1 MASATSGI
9 SKIKTYTGNAQQRR
23 SGKGSSVTNHY
34 KTQVTT
40 LAGGGVKR
48 ETFRVD
54 ANGGNSVKISEVT
67 TDKDGKITN
76 DTVLPAASA
85 IEKKSLKDPNSK
97 LSREV
102 KQQTKQA
109 GDQAKKSSIDDTT
122 DEAIDNAGGG
132 GGNDAKTEEDEDSTT
147 EAPES
152 DLKSQNEETRD
163 DFRKDLIYPLTLN
176 PEFQDILKI
185 DMVKYS
191 PKAMG
196 TGQFGNTFQD
206 RRAITDGSNSNII
219 GTVMLP
225 IPAGIQDQNTANW
238 NMDQMDPVKSA
249 LANIAKTGMTQ
260 GLGAAVD
267 TAGNTAQS
275 AANNS
280 GEVEEMIVGGLVN
293 QALGTQN
300 FLSRTKGAVVNPNM
314 ELLFLG
320 PQLRSFGFSFKF
332 SARSAPE
339 SDMIRDIIRFFKQGM
354 SPIRS
359 KSNLFLKAPH
369 TFRLTYKNQNQD
381 HIYLNR
387 FKECALTN
395 CAVQYTPEGQ
405 YATFHTGAMVSYQV
419 NLTFQEL
426 EPIFNDDHGKADGN
440 IGY

>member
-23 SGKGSSVTNHY
+23 SGKGPSVTNHY

-40 LAGGGVKR
+40 LADGGVKR
-48 ETFRVD
+48 ETYRVD
-54 ANGGNSVKISEVT
+54 AKGGNSVKISEVT
-67 TDKDGKITN
+67 ADKEGNIVSDNIL
-76 DTVLPAASA
+76 DTATAT
-85 IEKKSLKDPNSK
+85 EKKSLKDPNSK
-97 LSREV
+97 LRKEIR
-102 KQQTKQA
+102 QQTKQA
-109 GDQAKKSSIDDTT
+109 GDQAKKSSTDDTT
-122 DEAIDNAGGG
+122 DDAIDKAGGG
-132 GGNDAKTEEDEDSTT
+132 GGNDAKTEEGEDSTT
-147 EAPES
+147 EAQEK

-176 PEFQDILKI
+176 PEFQDVLKI

-191 PKAMG
+191 PKAMSQG
-196 TGQFGNTFQD
+196 NLNTFQD
-206 RRAITDGSNSNII
+206 RRAITDGPNGNII
-219 GTVMLP
+219 GTVILP

-320 PQLRSFGFSFKF
+320 PQLRSFSFSFKF
-332 SARSAPE
+332 AARSAPE

-369 TFRLTYKNQNQD
+369 TFRLTYKNQNKE

-426 EPIFNDDHGKADGN
+426 EPIFNDDHGLKDGN

>member
-9 SKIKTYTGNAQQRR
+9 SKVKIQE
-23 SGKGSSVTNHY
+23 SGAFGSTTNVQNYY

-40 LAGGGVKR
+40 LADGGVKR
-48 ETFRVD
+48 ETYRVD
-54 ANGGNSVKISEVT
+54 ANGNNSVKISDTT
-67 TDKDGKITN
+67 TDKDGKIVSSNILGTA
-76 DTVLPAASA
+76 TAG
-85 IEKKSLKDPNSK
+85 EKKSLKDPNSQ
-97 LSREV
+97 LSKQV

-109 GDQAKKSSIDDTT
+109 GDQAKTSSIDNTT
-122 DEAIDNAGGG
+122 DDAIDGAGGG
-132 GGNDAKTEEDEDSTT
+132 SGNDAKTEEGEDSTT
-147 EAPES
+147 SEQAD
-152 DLKSQNEETRD
+152 DLKSQNEKTRD
-163 DFRKDLIYPLTLN
+163 KFETNLQYPLTLD
-176 PEFQDILKI
+176 PKFQDILKI

-196 TGQFGNTFQD
+196 QGQFGNTFQD
-206 RRAITDGSNSNII
+206 RRAITDGPNGNII
-219 GTVMLP
+219 GTVILP

-238 NMDQMDPVKSA
+238 SGDSMDPVKA
-249 LANIAKTGMTQ
+249 ELANIARTGMTQ
-260 GLGAAVD
+260 GAGAAVD
-267 TAGNTAQS
+267 TAGNAAQS
-275 AANNS
+275 AASNS

-293 QALGTQN
+293 QAVGTQN

-320 PQLRSFGFSFKF
+320 PQLRSFSFSFKF
-332 SARSAPE
+332 AARSAPE

-369 TFRLTYKNQNQD
+369 TFRLTYKNQNKE

-405 YATFHTGAMVSYQV
+405 YATFHTGAMVSYQM

-426 EPIFNDDHGKADGN
+426 EPIFNDDHGLTDGN

>member
-9 SKIKTYTGNAQQRR
+9 SKVKIQE
-23 SGKGSSVTNHY
+23 SGAFGSTTDVQNYY
-34 KTQVTT
+34 KTEVTT
-40 LAGGGVKR
+40 LADGGVKR
-48 ETFRVD
+48 ETYRVD
-54 ANGGNSVKISEVT
+54 AKGNNSVKISDTT
-67 TDKDGKITN
+67 TDKDGKIVN
-76 DTVLPAASA
+76 SNILDTATAG
-85 IEKKSLKDPNSK
+85 EKKSLKDPNSQ
-97 LSREV
+97 LSKQV

-109 GDQAKKSSIDDTT
+109 GDQAKTSSVDNTT
-122 DEAIDNAGGG
+122 DDAIDGAGGG
-132 GGNDAKTEEDEDSTT
+132 SGNDAKTEEGEDSTV
-147 EAPES
+147 S
-152 DLKSQNEETRD
+152 DQEDDLASQNEKTRD
-163 DFRKDLIYPLTLN
+163 KFRTNLQYPITLN
-176 PEFQDILKI
+176 PEFQDVLKI

-191 PKAMG
+191 PKAMSQ
-196 TGQFGNTFQD
+196 GQFGNTFQD
-206 RRAITDGSNSNII
+206 RRKIDDTNII
-219 GTVMLP
+219 GTVLLP

-249 LANIAKTGMTQ
+249 LANIAKTGMAQ
-260 GLGAAVD
+260 GVGAAID

-280 GEVEEMIVGGLVN
+280 GEVEEMIIGGLVN

-320 PQLRSFGFSFKF
+320 PQLRSFSFSFKF
-332 SARSAPE
+332 AARSAPE

-369 TFRLTYKNQNQD
+369 TFRLTYKNQNKD
-381 HIYLNR
+381 HIYLNK

-405 YATFHTGAMVSYQV
+405 YATFHTGAMVSYQM

-426 EPIFNDDHGKADGN
+426 EPIFNDDHGPTDGN

>member
-1 MASATSGI
+1 MASATSKVAPVKI
-9 SKIKTYTGNAQQRR
+9 SEKQ
-23 SGKGSSVTNHY
+23 GKASSKSVQKYY
-34 KTQVTT
+34 KTEVTT
-40 LAGGGVKR
+40 LADGGVIR
-48 ETFRVD
+48 ETYSTD
-54 ANGGNSVKISEVT
+54 ANGNNAQRVQKVT
-67 TDKDGKITN
+67 VDKDGK
-76 DTVLPAASA
+76 VLKNEISPGATAG
-85 IEKKSLKDPNSK
+85 EKKALKDPNSQ
-97 LSREV
+97 LSKQI
-102 KQQTKQA
+102 KQQTKQS
-109 GDQAKKSSIDDTT
+109 GDQAKKNSIDNTT
-122 DEAIDNAGGG
+122 DDAIDGAGGG
-132 GGNDAKTEEDEDSTT
+132 SGNDAKTEEGEDSTT
-147 EAPES
+147 SDQAD
-152 DLKSQNEETRD
+152 DLKSQNEKTRD
-163 DFRKDLIYPLTLN
+163 KFRTNLQYPLSLS

-191 PKAMG
+191 PKALSQG
-196 TGQFGNTFQD
+196 DLNSFQD
-206 RRAITDGSNSNII
+206 RRKIDDTNII
-219 GTVMLP
+219 GTVLLP

-238 NMDQMDPVKSA
+238 NSDQMDPIKSA

-260 GLGAAVD
+260 GAGAAMD

-320 PQLRSFGFSFKF
+320 PQLRSFSFSFKF
-332 SARSAPE
+332 AARSAPE

-369 TFRLTYKNQNQD
+369 TFRLTYKNQNKE

-426 EPIFNDDHGKADGN
+426 EPIFNDDHGPEDGN

>member
-1 MASATSGI
+1 MASATSNI
-9 SKIKTYTGNAQQRR
+9 VKIKTYTGNPTQRKR
-23 SGKGSSVTNHY
+23 GKGPSETNFY
-34 KTQVTT
+34 KTEVTT
-40 LAGGGVKR
+40 LADGGVLR
-48 ETFRVD
+48 ETYRVD
-54 ANGGNSVKISEVT
+54 ANGNNSVKISEVT
-67 TDKDGKITN
+67 ADKEGNIVN
-76 DTVLPAASA
+76 DNILSTASEV
-85 IEKKSLKDPNSK
+85 EKKSLKDPNSK
-97 LSREV
+97 LRKEI

-109 GDQAKKSSIDDTT
+109 GDQAKESSIDDTT
-122 DEAIDNAGGG
+122 DDAIDSAGGG
-132 GGNDAKTEEDEDSTT
+132 SGNDAKTEEGEDTT
-147 EAPES
+147 TSETSEQAN
-152 DLKSQNEETRD
+152 DLNTQNQETRD

-191 PKAMG
+191 PKAMSQ
-196 TGQFGNTFQD
+196 GQFGNTFQD
-206 RRAITDGSNSNII
+206 RRAITDGNII
-219 GTVMLP
+219 GSVILP

-260 GLGAAVD
+260 GLGAAMD

-320 PQLRSFGFSFKF
+320 PQLRSFSFSFKF

-339 SDMIRDIIRFFKQGM
+339 SVMIRDIIRFFKQGM

-369 TFRLTYKNQNQD
+369 TFRLTYKNQNKE

-405 YATFHTGAMVSYQV
+405 YATFHTGAMVSYQM

-426 EPIFNDDHGKADGN
+426 EPIFNDDHGLTDGN